1 MFNKKNILITGGTG
15 SFGQECVKFL
25 SENYKPNKI
34 IIFSRDENK
43 QYEMQKTFTGKNI
56 RFFIG
61 DIRDKERLRVAMREV
76 NYVIHAAALKHVP
89 IAEYNPTECIKT
101 NINGAENLVET
112 AIEAKVERVLAL
124 STDKAVDPVNL
135 YGATKLCA
143 EKLFIAA
150 NNLAGKMNTRFSVV
164 RYGNVL
170 SSRGSVLPFYLD
182 LLKKE
187 INTFPITDVRMTR
200 FFINLPD
207 AVKFVLKSMQLMKK
221 GEIFIPKM
229 PSFKI
234 QDLAYTLNPKVR
246 LKKIG
251 MRPGEKL
258 HEMLISEMD
267 SAHTYELNDLYIIL
281 PEILKSNWSNLR
293 RVKTGFIYKSN
304 VNKNFFDKKYIK
316 KLLQK
321 SKINISR
328 K

>member
-15 SFGQECVKFL
+15 SFGKECVKFL
-25 SENYKPNKI
+25 SQNYKPNKI

-43 QYEMQKTFTGKNI
+43 QYEMQKIFTGQNI

-101 NINGAENLVET
+101 NINGAENLVEA
-112 AIEAKVERVLAL
+112 AIDAKVERVLAL

-150 NNLAGKMNTRFSVV
+150 NNLAGKMKTRFSVV

-170 SSRGSVLPFYLD
+170 SSRGSVIPLYLD
-182 LLKKE
+182 LLKKNV
-187 INTFPITDVRMTR
+187 NTFPITDLKMTR

-207 AVKFVLKSMQLMKK
+207 AVKFVLKSMQLMRK

-234 QDLAYTLNPKVR
+234 RDLAYTLSPKIK
-246 LKKIG
+246 LKNIG

-267 SAHTYELNDLYIIL
+267 SVHTYELDDLYIIL
-281 PEILKSNWSNLR
+281 PEILKSNWVNLKK
-293 RVKTGFIYKSN
+293 VKSGFIYKSDI
-304 VNKNFFDKKYIK
+304 NKNFFDKKNIK

-321 SKINISR
+321 SKINIS
-328 K
+328 